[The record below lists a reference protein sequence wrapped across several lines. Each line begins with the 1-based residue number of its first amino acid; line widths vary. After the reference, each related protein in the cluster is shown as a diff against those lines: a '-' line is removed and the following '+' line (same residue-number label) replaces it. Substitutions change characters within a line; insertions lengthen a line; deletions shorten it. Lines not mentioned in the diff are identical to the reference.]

1 MFRKNRKTTF
11 YVVKNISQ
19 PSILLTITSTKKQC
33 DEYINKLLLNEN
45 YNDFTLWCSY
55 QKLTIDANAWV
66 RYYNTRLTDEQKHK
80 YVIQK
85 IYYRD
90 FELCA
95 ILRMF
100 CGCKAIGCSFDMP
113 EENAYVENK
122 RAIQEALENKFKEY
136 LDQFTKEDSIDEE
149 ENDEEIIQ

>member
-1 MFRKNRKTTF
+1 
-11 YVVKNISQ
+11 
-19 PSILLTITSTKKQC
+19 
-33 DEYINKLLLNEN
+33 
-45 YNDFTLWCSY
+45 
-55 QKLTIDANAWV
+55 
-66 RYYNTRLTDEQKHK
+66 
-80 YVIQK
+80 
-85 IYYRD
+85 
-90 FELCA
+90 
-95 ILRMF
+95 MF